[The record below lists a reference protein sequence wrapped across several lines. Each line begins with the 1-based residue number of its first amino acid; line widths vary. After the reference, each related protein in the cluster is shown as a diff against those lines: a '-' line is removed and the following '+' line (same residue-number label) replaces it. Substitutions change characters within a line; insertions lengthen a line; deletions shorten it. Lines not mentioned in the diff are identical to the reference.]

1 MAEQCPVSMI
11 SGHSAAWVELFA
23 IWRSGAVTTS
33 AEWWAKDVEAMAIL
47 KGEERA
53 VDGGS

>member
-1 MAEQCPVSMI
+1 VSTI

-23 IWRSGAVTTS
+23 VWRNKVVTSS
-33 AEWWAKDVEAMAIL
+33 AEWWAKDLEAMAIL
-47 KGEERA
+47 QGEERA

>member
-1 MAEQCPVSMI
+1 MI

-23 IWRSGAVTTS
+23 MWRNGVVTSS
-33 AEWWAKDVEAMAIL
+33 AEWWAKDLEAMAIL
-47 KGEERA
+47 QVAERA